1 MMQRQSIILHLPQA
15 DWCPAS
21 LQVKSL
27 ERLHFFCIAKHD
39 ILWYGM
45 PFWPAWVWCPG
56 CVTSQSLAHPQSSC
70 WGTARNPESLLSNT

>member
-1 MMQRQSIILHLPQA
+1 MQGQSIISHLPQA

-21 LQVKSL
+21 LQVL

-45 PFWPAWVWCPG
+45 SF
-56 CVTSQSLAHPQSSC
+56 
-70 WGTARNPESLLSNT
+70 